1 MGLDGIFLKQVGMFR
16 WLGQILPL
24 FLGPILSPYFPPILV
39 ALLFFVIGLGFE
51 PNMFSLGLVL
61 RRFSFSK
68 KFLAKIHK
76 KKNKKNVCLTNC
88 ILLVF

>member
-1 MGLDGIFLKQVGMFR
+1 MGLDGFFLKQVGMFR

-24 FLGPILSPYFPPILV
+24 LLGPILSPYFPPILV

-51 PNMFSLGLVL
+51 PNTFSLGLVL
-61 RRFSFSK
+61 RRFSSQE

-76 KKNKKNVCLTNC
+76 EKKKVCLTNF